1 MVTLLSAPCAECL
14 RGIQFNMKDQYYRRP
29 VAVDSFICDRLFS
42 FSAKA
47 R

>member
-1 MVTLLSAPCAECL
+1 MATLLSVLCAECL
-14 RGIQFNMKDQYYRRP
+14 RGIQLNMKEQNYRRP
-29 VAVDSFICDRLFS
+29 VAVDSFICDRPFS